1 MIKLTSSNMK
11 VIDLKANNMIEF
23 LESMDG
29 KELSEFVHKLVD
41 QNPELAENIRSYIHF
56 SLVDKEAA

>member
-11 VIDLKANNMIEF
+11 VIDLKANNTIEF

-41 QNPELAENIRSYIHF
+41 QNPELAKNIRSYIHF

>member
-11 VIDLKANNMIEF
+11 VIDLKANNTIEF